1 MLRVLLDLIQSLS
14 VHSKFGPLQQLV
26 QALSGCVDFLHL
38 LDRFVDGLIAP
49 FGMLIVAHLLNES
62 GELVL
67 CTLVV
72 HVILGGQ
79 QAPANVDDE
88 AALIGG
94 PTSFRGRWPVCV
106 VVEVTEV
113 VLLSDLVVALLLG
126 DILAQQIVGITK
138 RAPA

>member
-1 MLRVLLDLIQSLS
+1 
-14 VHSKFGPLQQLV
+14 
-26 QALSGCVDFLHL
+26 
-38 LDRFVDGLIAP
+38 
-49 FGMLIVAHLLNES
+49 MLIVAHLANES

-72 HVILGGQ
+72 HVFLGGQ
-79 QAPANVDDE
+79 QAPTNVDDE
-88 AALIGG
+88 AALIRRPMRFGG
-94 PTSFRGRWPVCV
+94 RGFVRVI
-106 VVEVTEV
+106 VEVAED